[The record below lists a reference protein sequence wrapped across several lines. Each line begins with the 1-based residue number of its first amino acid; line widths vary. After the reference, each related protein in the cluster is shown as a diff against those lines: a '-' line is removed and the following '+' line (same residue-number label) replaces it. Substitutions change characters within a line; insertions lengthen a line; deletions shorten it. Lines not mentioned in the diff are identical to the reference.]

1 MFIGLMPTTEIKEK
15 LNTEWR
21 ARLDLEFSNSNNK
34 TILSH
39 RKHHGPLQV
48 QKPFYPELNGTCHL
62 YILHP
67 PGGVVGGDRLYICV
81 DVNPNAHALITT
93 PAAGKFYRS
102 AGPVARQEQVIKVA
116 PKGTLEW
123 FPSENIIFAGAK
135 AQIKTKIELS
145 RDSNFMGWE
154 ISCLGRPAS
163 NENFSQG
170 ELDQRFEIWRE
181 GKPLQIERLLLKGG
195 DSSLHAKWGLIGFP
209 VLGSMVC
216 RTNDAELLDSLKN
229 LANASTDQELFSATQ
244 VDDIILCYFLGNS
257 VERARNFF
265 IKAWKIFR
273 QGVIQLEVVEPR
285 IWKT

>member
-1 MFIGLMPTTEIKEK
+1 MLTTEIKEK
-15 LNTEWR
+15 LNAEWR

-34 TILSH
+34 TILCH

-48 QKPFYPELNGTCHL
+48 QKPFYPELNGICHL

-67 PGGVVGGDRLYICV
+67 PGGVVGGDRLYIFV

-102 AGPVARQEQVIKVA
+102 AGPVAKQEQVIKVA

-123 FPSENIIFAGAK
+123 LPSENIIFSGAK
-135 AQIKTKIELS
+135 AHIKTKIELS

-209 VLGSMVC
+209 VIGSMVC
-216 RTNDAELLDSLKN
+216 ITNDAGLLDSLKN
-229 LANASTDQELFSATQ
+229 LANASTEQELFSATQ

-257 VERARNFF
+257 VERARNYF

>member
-1 MFIGLMPTTEIKEK
+1 MPTTEIKEK
-15 LNTEWR
+15 LNAGWR
-21 ARLDLEFSNSNNK
+21 AQLNLGFSNSNNK

-39 RKHHGPLQV
+39 RKHNGPLQV
-48 QKPFYPELNGTCHL
+48 QKPFYPEFNGTCHL

-67 PGGVVGGDRLYICV
+67 PGGVVGGDRLYIYV

-135 AQIKTKIELS
+135 AQIKTRIELS

-170 ELDQRFEIWRE
+170 ELDQRFEI
-181 GKPLQIERLLLKGG
+181 
-195 DSSLHAKWGLIGFP
+195 
-209 VLGSMVC
+209 
-216 RTNDAELLDSLKN
+216 
-229 LANASTDQELFSATQ
+229 
-244 VDDIILCYFLGNS
+244 
-257 VERARNFF
+257 
-265 IKAWKIFR
+265 
-273 QGVIQLEVVEPR
+273 
-285 IWKT
+285 

>member
-1 MFIGLMPTTEIKEK
+1 MELMPTTKIKEK
-15 LNTEWR
+15 LNAGWG
-21 ARLDLEFSNSNNK
+21 AWLDLEFSNSNNK

-48 QKPFYPELNGTCHL
+48 QKPFYPEPNGTCHV

-67 PGGVVGGDRLYICV
+67 PGGVVGGDRLNISV
-81 DVNPNAHALITT
+81 DVNSNAHALITT

-123 FPSENIIFAGAK
+123 FPLENIIFSGAK
-135 AQIKTKIELS
+135 VQIKTKVELS
-145 RDSNFMGWE
+145 HDSNFMGWE

-163 NENFSQG
+163 NENFCQG
-170 ELDQRFEIWRE
+170 ELDQRFEIWRK
-181 GKPLQIERLLLKGG
+181 GRPLQIERLLLNARN
-195 DSSLHAKWGLIGFP
+195 SSLYAKWGLLDFP
-209 VLGSMVC
+209 VIGNMVC
-216 RTNDAELLDSLKN
+216 ITNNTELLAPLKN
-229 LANASTDQELFSATQ
+229 LANTSTDQELFSVTQ
-244 VDDIILCYFLGNS
+244 ADDIIICYFLGNS
-257 VERARNFF
+257 AEKARNYF

-273 QGVIQLEVVEPR
+273 QGVIQFEVVEPR

>member
-1 MFIGLMPTTEIKEK
+1 MPTTEIKEN
-15 LNTEWR
+15 LNAEWR

-39 RKHHGPLQV
+39 RKHYGPLQV
-48 QKPFYPELNGTCHL
+48 QKPFYPEPNGTCHV

-67 PGGVVGGDRLYICV
+67 PGGVVGGDRLNICV
-81 DVNPNAHALITT
+81 DVNSNAHALITT

-102 AGPVARQEQVIKVA
+102 AGPLARQEQIIKVA

-123 FPSENIIFAGAK
+123 FPSENIIFSGAK

-145 RDSNFMGWE
+145 HDSNFMGWE
-154 ISCLGRPAS
+154 ITCLGRPAS
-163 NENFSQG
+163 NENFNQG

-181 GKPLQIERLLLKGG
+181 GRPLQIERLLLNAGNP
-195 DSSLHAKWGLIGFP
+195 SLHAKWGLLGFP
-209 VLGSMVC
+209 VIGNMVC
-216 RTNDAELLDSLKN
+216 MTNNEGLLDSLKS
-229 LANASTDQELFSATQ
+229 LANTSTDQELFSATQ

-257 VERARNFF
+257 VERARNYF

>member
-1 MFIGLMPTTEIKEK
+1 MPTTEIKEN
-15 LNTEWR
+15 LNTEWG

-39 RKHHGPLQV
+39 RKHYGPLQV
-48 QKPFYPELNGTCHL
+48 QKPFYPELNGTCHV

-67 PGGVVGGDRLYICV
+67 PGGVVGGDRLNICV
-81 DVNPNAHALITT
+81 DVNSNANALITT

-116 PKGTLEW
+116 PNGTLEW
-123 FPSENIIFAGAK
+123 FPSENIIFSGAK

-145 RDSNFMGWE
+145 RDSNFIGWE

-181 GKPLQIERLLLKGG
+181 GSPLQIERLLLKGG
-195 DSSLHAKWGLIGFP
+195 DLSLHAKWGLLGFP
-209 VLGSMVC
+209 VIGNMVC
-216 RTNDAELLDSLKN
+216 MTDNTGLLDSLKN
-229 LANASTDQELFSATQ
+229 LANASTEQELFSATQ

-257 VERARNFF
+257 VERARNYF
-265 IKAWKIFR
+265 IKAWKVFR
-273 QGVIQLEVVEPR
+273 QEVIQLKIVEPR

>member
-1 MFIGLMPTTEIKEK
+1 MPTTEIKEK
-15 LNTEWR
+15 LNAEWK

-48 QKPFYPELNGTCHL
+48 QKPFYPEFNGTCHL

-67 PGGVVGGDRLYICV
+67 PGGVVGGDRLYIYV

-135 AQIKTKIELS
+135 AQIKTRIELS

-209 VLGSMVC
+209 VFGSMVC
-216 RTNDAELLDSLKN
+216 MTNDAGLLDSLKN
-229 LANASTDQELFSATQ
+229 LANASTNQELFSATQ

-257 VERARNFF
+257 VEKARNYF

-273 QGVIQLEVVEPR
+273 QEVIQLEVIEPR

>member
-1 MFIGLMPTTEIKEK
+1 
-15 LNTEWR
+15 
-21 ARLDLEFSNSNNK
+21 
-34 TILSH
+34 
-39 RKHHGPLQV
+39 
-48 QKPFYPELNGTCHL
+48 
-62 YILHP
+62 
-67 PGGVVGGDRLYICV
+67 VVGGDRLNICV
-81 DVNPNAHALITT
+81 DVNSNAHALITT

-123 FPSENIIFAGAK
+123 FPSENIIFSGAK

-181 GKPLQIERLLLKGG
+181 GRPLHIERLSLKGG
-195 DSSLHAKWGLIGFP
+195 GSSLHAKWGLLGFP
-209 VLGSMVC
+209 VIGNMVC
-216 RTNDAELLDSLKN
+216 MTNNAGLLDSLKN
-229 LANASTDQELFSATQ
+229 LANTSTDQELFSATQ

-257 VERARNFF
+257 AERARNYF